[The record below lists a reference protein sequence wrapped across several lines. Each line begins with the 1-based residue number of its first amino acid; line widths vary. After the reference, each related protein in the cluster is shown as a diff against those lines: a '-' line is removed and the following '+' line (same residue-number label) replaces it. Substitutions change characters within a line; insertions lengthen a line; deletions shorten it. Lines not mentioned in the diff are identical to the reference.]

1 MKLSKFQIIA
11 LILIALGWYFQGGG
25 FSPKFVPDLKAEDV
39 EARGVTGLLTLVSLS
54 DDLKPVPDAIS
65 SPDPAIQVVPEEVV
79 PIERKPRVIFLT
91 QSIGCAPCVRV
102 DTNVI
107 IPLKSEENKAVGW
120 TVGTETSNSVQI
132 VDYNTNEELFFSWVE
147 KINEKFNGG
156 YRGNTPTFIRINKD
170 GEIESYRSGE
180 MSLAQFVKYQRG
192 E

>member
-132 VDYNTNEELFFSWVE
+132 VDYNTNEEYFFSWVE
-147 KINEKFNGG
+147 RINNKFNGG
-156 YRGNTPTFIRINKD
+156 YRGNTPTFVRINKD
-170 GEIESYRSGE
+170 GEIESYKTGE